1 MVARSRASLGPGFP
15 GIRFASSLVVLHLDP
30 LAPRTPRLPH
40 RRSGALTPLAAST
53 VLHVAVVLIAASLAA
68 TFAPGIDTRPELIA
82 DGQEPDVRLVFL
94 VTELPRSAGGG
105 GGGGNQRP
113 EHIRRAQGVGSDP
126 ITLRVQRRPAPA
138 PVTSASAPAVEDAP
152 SIPSI
157 VLDAKPLASGFF
169 NQIGLP
175 AGGVLSSP
183 STGPG
188 SGGGVGTGSGTGIGP
203 GRGPGLGPGSG
214 GGTGGGAYRP
224 GGAVSAPRVI
234 REVRPKNTSEAMT
247 SKIQGTVLLEAV
259 VTRDGCASRS
269 VSSVRSTP
277 GASIGRPWRPSPNGG
292 SSLDVSGP
300 RRSMSSSRSRR
311 LLDSVRDHAMRDN
324 LQVCDPRIVYWHREL
339 HRSTPNRWVN
349 TPSRPTACG

>member
-1 MVARSRASLGPGFP
+1 
-15 GIRFASSLVVLHLDP
+15 VLHLDP

-40 RRSGALTPLAAST
+40 LRSGALTPLAAST
-53 VLHVAVVLIAASLAA
+53 VLHVAFVLIAASLAA
-68 TFAPGIDTRPELIA
+68 TLAPGIDARPELIT
-82 DGQEPDVRLVFL
+82 DQQEPDVRLVFL
-94 VTELPRSAGGG
+94 VSELPRPPGGG

-113 EHIRRAQGVGSDP
+113 EPIRRAQGVGSDS
-126 ITLRVQRRPAPA
+126 ITLRVQRRPSPPA
-138 PVTSASAPAVEDAP
+138 PVAAASPPAVEDAP

-169 NQIGLP
+169 NQTGLP

-234 REVRPKNTSEAMT
+234 REVRPKYTSEAMT

-259 VTRDGCASRS
+259 VTRDGCASKIR
-269 VSSVRSTP
+269 VLR
-277 GASIGRPWRPSPNGG
+277 
-292 SSLDVSGP
+292 SLDAGGLDREAVTAVAQWRFEPG
-300 RRSMSSSRSRR
+300 R
-311 LLDSVRDHAMRDN
+311 LGSAPVDVLVTIDVGFWIR
-324 LQVCDPRIVYWHREL
+324 
-339 HRSTPNRWVN
+339 
-349 TPSRPTACG
+349 